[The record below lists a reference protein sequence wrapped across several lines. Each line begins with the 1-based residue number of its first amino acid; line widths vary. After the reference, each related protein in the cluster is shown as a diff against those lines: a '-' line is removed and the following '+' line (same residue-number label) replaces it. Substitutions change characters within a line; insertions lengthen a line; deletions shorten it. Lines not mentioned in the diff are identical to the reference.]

1 MSNLIDLGIPESE
14 PKELEKNYITLIF
27 EDKESRV
34 SWWADTSIEDTRFSI
49 ICACDALVDSEFE
62 VLDDRAKQVDFN
74 TINFFKTGSIFF
86 LRKTANSKPTSILL
100 DGRRK
105 LFVEVEPL
113 RHVESQ
119 VAIRYM
125 MIGSNL
131 LKHSKEGFPHIRQ
144 FQLSSDLKRILW
156 YTKSKSISDSQVA
169 ISSISDLIIGQKS
182 ENFIRYPL
190 KMLEE
195 FSFSIFYKSS
205 DGEERTLDLTCKDER
220 EFDLWVIGVKALHC
234 HLSNKIICKNEL
246 LSHSKSFQ
254 EQVHKGN
261 IGSCSKFLFY
271 ENGKGDKLNQIKD
284 KKSISEKMNY
294 QPNNKTLEK
303 FIVSRNLSQFEIAK
317 LLVRLCNKIKN
328 LRGEVEGLSAKDEYL
343 TGQKQDGYEMIFAE
357 EAIVDDLDTQKNQMI
372 FLFKQ
377 CEENLAFHL
386 KEFLWFSKEFKFN
399 SNFNIHEDDMD
410 EFMKICQ
417 ELEIHSTTH
426 LVAHQDFD
434 PEEVSTEY
442 LIKELDIELWKIEID
457 LENVGDIINRFK
469 TPMNQGI
476 LDSLKSFLKLFK
488 K

>member
-1 MSNLIDLGIPESE
+1 MSNLIDLGNDTEKVANVTNV
-14 PKELEKNYITLIF
+14 PKELQKNYITLIF

-34 SWWADTSIEDTRFSI
+34 TWWADTSIEDTRFCI

-62 VLDDRAKQVDFN
+62 VLDDRAKIVDFN
-74 TINFFKTGSIFF
+74 TMNSFKTGSIFF
-86 LRKTANSKPTSILL
+86 LRKTNNSKPTTILL

-105 LFVEVEPL
+105 LYVEVEPM
-113 RHVESQ
+113 RHIESQ

-131 LKHSKEGFPHIRQ
+131 LKHSKTGFPHIRQ

-156 YTKSKSISDSQVA
+156 YTKNKNISESQVA
-169 ISSISDLIIGQKS
+169 INSIFDLVIGQKS

-195 FSFSIFYKSS
+195 FSFSIYFKTS
-205 DGEERTLDLTCKDER
+205 DGEEKTLDVTCKDER

-254 EQVHKGN
+254 EQVMKGN

-271 ENGKGDKLNQIKD
+271 EKGVKD
-284 KKSISEKMNY
+284 KKSSEHERR
-294 QPNNKTLEK
+294 NNKTLEK

-317 LLVRLCNKIKN
+317 LLVRLCNRVKS
-328 LRGEVEGLSAKDEYL
+328 LRGEVEGLSTKDEYL
-343 TGQKQDGYEMIFAE
+343 TGQQKDGYDMIFAE

-386 KEFLWFSKEFKFN
+386 KEFLWFSNEFKFS

-410 EFMKICQ
+410 EFMRLCQ
-417 ELEIHSTTH
+417 ELEIHSNTH
-426 LVAHQDFD
+426 LVSHCDFD
-434 PEEVSTEY
+434 PEDICTEF
-442 LIKELDIELWKIEID
+442 LIRELDIELWKIEID

-469 TPMNQGI
+469 TPMNPGI
-476 LDSLKSFLKLFK
+476 LDSLKSFFKIFK